1 MSDEI
6 YINVNEDSNDILVQV
21 AEFDQVL
28 SVNGETG
35 NVIVDKNTIGLSN
48 VENVSIVATSGHLQ
62 NQIPKE
68 NSIQESQFG
77 LKNYYLTGSNDN
89 YILYLNCYGG
99 TGNIYLEQQTKT
111 AIGSKYVFQFIGLAR
126 TTLNIYAS
134 GLSAPTPP
142 LTIVPKILYSTVQEG
157 SKNRQLEFTL
167 LNNTISF
174 QPVDEYLFTE
184 RTPSTSLPLDDRYV
198 WTQTGTQSIIG
209 LKMFSERPLVNG
221 TGFVLSNE
229 LDLVSSSAV
238 YKTGDQTISGVKTFV
253 NTTHVDSVDFI
264 RNFRATGTPYN
275 FTSNQFFNFGPTG
288 FLFTGW
294 NLAPINPSDDSRSI
308 KLSNGSY
315 TVVTINQ
322 PAGGGSNVTWEAI
335 PNKNDLSNRIS
346 FNLYSGN
353 TPFKAA
359 SVNVGPETISVS
371 GFLPREYDRFIIRYV
386 GGGGLLPSVN
396 VSGNFGVNNEIR
408 LEARDNRLFLGSSG
422 VLFQNETSALSTAN
436 YITVPVT
443 DNPMTNGT
451 NLLAAY
457 AKAKTTL
464 PNGSALSATNR
475 LAIILPPAIYDLG
488 TQSLTLD
495 TQYIDIIGSTPDRS
509 KHHIKSDIGIT
520 NRGTIQQTA
529 NNVKLY
535 NLTIENVDNTYI
547 KNYAASD
554 PAAYFPS
561 SNLNNTY
568 LENINLI
575 GSVNIWSMRLSIE
588 YSGTFKNCTSGDFA
602 FGATGSAS
610 GTFEDCTGGDYAFG
624 GDGGTASG
632 IFKNCTGG
640 DYAFGG
646 DGGTANGI
654 FKNCIGTYA
663 AFGGDLGTASGTF
676 KDCTGGNYAFGYTAS
691 GTFEN
696 CTGGYSAFGGYG
708 TASGTFKD
716 CTGGDYAF
724 GGGLGTASGTFKDCT
739 GGDYA
744 FGGGLGTASGT
755 FENCIGTYAAF
766 GGDLGTAS
774 GTFKDC
780 IGTYAAFGGGIGTAS
795 GTFENCTGGDYA
807 FGGDSGTA
815 SGIFKN
821 CTGGDGAFGG
831 YGTASG
837 TFENC
842 TGGDYAFG
850 GYGTASGTFENCT
863 GGDYA
868 FGGDIGTAS
877 GTFKD
882 CTGGDGA
889 FGYDAS
895 GTFENCTSGNYAFG
909 YTASG
914 TFKDCTGG
922 DGVFGSNG
930 TASGTFKDCTGGDGA
945 FGGDGGTANGIFKN
959 CTGGDYAFGG
969 YGGTA
974 SGTFKDCIGGNGSFN
989 L

>member
-6 YINVNEDSNDILVQV
+6 YINVNEESNDVIDEIYINVNEESNDVIVQI
-21 AEFDQVL
+21 AEFDKVL
-28 SVNGETG
+28 SVNDKIGH
-35 NVIVDKNTIGLSN
+35 VIVDKTTLGLNN
-48 VENVSIVATSGHLQ
+48 VENISIVATSGYLQ
-62 NQIPKE
+62 NQIFQTGLNLQSKINNLYGSGFITGVDLSSYYLKSNP
-68 NSIQESQFG
+68 SGFITSQNVVYTTGDQTISGTKNFDVRPTVNG
-77 LKNYYLTGSNDN
+77 SGVFLTEELRRQNFVQGSQIYSSVENYYLTGLNDD
-89 YILYLNCYGG
+89 YFLDIQSYGG
-99 TGNIYLEQQTKT
+99 TGNIYLAQQNLAK
-111 AIGSKYVFQFIGLAR
+111 IGSKYNIRIASNLD
-126 TTLNIYAS
+126 TTINIYTTGRS
-134 GLSAPTPP
+134 SATPP
-142 LTIVPKILYSTVQEG
+142 
-157 SKNRQLEFTL
+157 FTL
-167 LNNTISF
+167 VPVQMFSTTVNNGIRREIELVSLRNYVSF
-174 QPVDEYLFTE
+174 LPNINREYLFIEETL
-184 RTPSTSLPLDDRYV
+184 STSLPPDTRYL
-198 WTQTGTQSIIG
+198 TGESSFVRTSGNQIISG
-209 LKMFSERPLVNG
+209 EKTFATRPRVNG
-221 TGFVLSNE
+221 TGILLSGEVAKLPEN
-229 LDLVSSSAV
+229 LV
-238 YKTGDQTISGVKTFV
+238 YTTDDQTISGVKTFV
-253 NTTHVDSVDFI
+253 NTTRVDSVDFI

-275 FTSNQFFNFGPTG
+275 FTSNQFFDFGPTG

-488 TQSLTLD
+488 TQSLALD

-602 FGATGSAS
+602 FGANGSAS

-624 GDGGTASG
+624 G
-632 IFKNCTGG
+632 
-640 DYAFGG
+640 
-646 DGGTANGI
+646 
-654 FKNCIGTYA
+654 A
-663 AFGGDLGTASGTF
+663 A
-676 KDCTGGNYAFGYTAS
+676 
-691 GTFEN
+691 
-696 CTGGYSAFGGYG
+696 
-708 TASGTFKD
+708 
-716 CTGGDYAF
+716 
-724 GGGLGTASGTFKDCT
+724 
-739 GGDYA
+739 
-744 FGGGLGTASGT
+744 
-755 FENCIGTYAAF
+755 
-766 GGDLGTAS
+766 
-774 GTFKDC
+774 
-780 IGTYAAFGGGIGTAS
+780 TAS

-807 FGGDSGTA
+807 FGGANGTA
-815 SGIFKN
+815 SGTFKNCTGGNYAFGSTASGTFEN

-831 YGTASG
+831 VGDASGTFKDCSGGDGAFGGDGGTANGIFKNCTGGYSAFSGYGTASGTFKNCTGGNYAFGSTASGTFENCTGGDAAFGGVGDASGTFKDCSGGYFAFGGDNGTANGTFENCTGGDYAFGGAATASG

-850 GYGTASGTFENCT
+850 G
-863 GGDYA
+863 
-868 FGGDIGTAS
+868 IGAA
-877 GTFKD
+877 G
-882 CTGGDGA
+882 
-889 FGYDAS
+889 
-895 GTFENCTSGNYAFG
+895 
-909 YTASG
+909 
-914 TFKDCTGG
+914 
-922 DGVFGSNG
+922 
-930 TASGTFKDCTGGDGA
+930 GTFKDCTGGDGA
-945 FGGDGGTANGIFKN
+945 FGGDGGTANGIFK
-959 CTGGDYAFGG
+959 
-969 YGGTA
+969 
-974 SGTFKDCIGGNGSFN
+974 DCIGGNGSFN